1 MQNIRSID
9 PSTVRCDVVVGTH
22 PEAIKL
28 APVIKVLRKSEDDFL
43 VRVVSSGQHGEI
55 CHSALAAFGLT
66 ADSELDIEPISG
78 SLADTAGNLLRAFGR
93 RFADTLGGI
102 GSQPYFSYPARLP
115 ADIIADA
122 QRNLVV
128 RDGWASFFY
137 HSYDSIS
144 YLQQTVIGLKN
155 MGYTFVSPTAA

>member
-9 PSTVRCDVVVGTH
+9 PSMVRCDVVVGTR

-28 APVIKVLRKSEDDFL
+28 APVIKALRKSEDDFL
-43 VRVVSSGQHGEI
+43 VRVVASGRHGEI
-55 CHSALAAFGLT
+55 CHSALAAFGLA

-78 SLADTAGNLLRAFGR
+78 SLADIAGNLLRAFGR

-102 GSQPYFSYPARLP
+102 ESQPYFSYPARLP

-137 HSYDSIS
+137 HSYDSVS
-144 YLQQTVIGLKN
+144 YLQQTAIGLKN